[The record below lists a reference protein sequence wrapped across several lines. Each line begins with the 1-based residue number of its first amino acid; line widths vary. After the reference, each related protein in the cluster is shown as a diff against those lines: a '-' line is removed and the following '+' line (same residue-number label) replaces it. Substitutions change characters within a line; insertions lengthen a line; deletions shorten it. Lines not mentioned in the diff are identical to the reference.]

1 MVTRARKKF
10 VVVAYDISSARR
22 RNKVVKILQQYGRR
36 INFSVFECM
45 FSDGQLSA
53 VREEIGSIINF
64 SKDCV
69 VYYQLCLGCY
79 ARAVYQPERRAQ
91 TGGSIEVI

>member
-53 VREEIGSIINF
+53 VREEIGSIINL
-64 SKDCV
+64 SKDQV

-79 ARAVYQPERRAQ
+79 ARAVYQPERRVQ
-91 TGGSIEVI
+91 TCDSIEVI

>member
-1 MVTRARKKF
+1 MVTKARKKF
-10 VVVAYDISSARR
+10 VVVAYDIPSARR

-53 VREEIGSIINF
+53 VREEIGSIINL
-64 SKDCV
+64 SKDQV

-79 ARAVYQPERRAQ
+79 ARAVYQPERRVQ
-91 TGGSIEVI
+91 TGDSIEVI

>member
-79 ARAVYQPERRAQ
+79 ARAVYQPEWRAQ

>member
-1 MVTRARKKF
+1 MVTKARKKF

-53 VREEIGSIINF
+53 VREEIGSIINL
-64 SKDCV
+64 SKDQV

-79 ARAVYQPERRAQ
+79 ARAVYQPERRVQ

>member
-45 FSDGQLSA
+45 FSDGQLAA
-53 VREEIGSIINF
+53 VSEEIGSIINL
-64 SKDCV
+64 SKDQV
-69 VYYQLCLGCY
+69 VY
-79 ARAVYQPERRAQ
+79 
-91 TGGSIEVI
+91 

>member
-53 VREEIGSIINF
+53 VKEEIGSIINL
-64 SKDCV
+64 SKDQV

-79 ARAVYQPERRAQ
+79 ARAVYQPDRCAKDI
-91 TGGSIEVI
+91 GSTEVV

>member
-1 MVTRARKKF
+1 MVTKARKKF

-22 RNKVVKILQQYGRR
+22 RDKVVKILQQYGRR

-53 VREEIGSIINF
+53 VREEIGSIINSPRTRWCTISF
-64 SKDCV
+64 A
-69 VYYQLCLGCY
+69 L
-79 ARAVYQPERRAQ
+79 AVMPGRFTSRNGVCKLVTA
-91 TGGSIEVI
+91 SR